1 MLDKR
6 YQVFISTS
14 GAEMQPERVI
24 LAQTLVGM
32 GFFSWGLEQRT
43 PLSTAFARRQI
54 DDCDYVLL
62 LLGSQYGE
70 QSVSGVGYMH
80 LEYIYAVTKQ
90 KPIIVFMHED
100 PDARDPALHDEKP
113 ELLEKFKEF
122 RKLLQQ
128 EVDQVFSYRTLRD
141 LELAVRFNMSQMLER
156 YPTSGCVRP
165 QNTQALHDEIE
176 RLKSKLRQLETD
188 VGQREADP
196 FLSLSKVSMNESYRF
211 EYRMHAY
218 QDGNFRELKVERSL
232 SWAQLLG
239 ILGNTFIHPTPEEYF
254 SKRMNEYLNE
264 TGLEDARRIMPR
276 AHAVARAQ
284 INIRALHQIKMQMR
298 QNDWIV
304 QAGRDDRQRML
315 WQTTLKA
322 QKLLESNLLDIR
334 PRFIHFK
341 ITVLTLNTE

>member
-14 GAEMQPERVI
+14 GAEMQPERII
-24 LAQTLVGM
+24 LSQTLVGM

-43 PLSTAFARRQI
+43 PLNTAFARRQI
-54 DDCDYVLL
+54 DDCDYVVI

-100 PDARDPALHDEKP
+100 PASRDPSLHDTKP
-113 ELLEKFKEF
+113 ELQEKFKEF
-122 RKLLQQ
+122 RQLLQQ
-128 EVDQVFSYRTLRD
+128 EADQVFCYRTLRD
-141 LELAVRFNMSQMLER
+141 LEMAVRLNMPQMLER
-156 YPTSGCVRP
+156 YPVSGWVRP
-165 QNTQALHDEIE
+165 QNTQALHDEIDQ
-176 RLKSKLRQLETD
+176 LKAKVAQLERDGGT
-188 VGQREADP
+188 REVDP
-196 FLSLSKVSMNESYRF
+196 FLSLPKVSMHEVFSF

-218 QDGNFRELKVERSL
+218 QDGNFKELKVQKRL
-232 SWAQLLG
+232 TWAQLLA
-239 ILGNTFIHPTPEEYF
+239 ILGSTFINPTPEEFF

-264 TGLEDARRIMPR
+264 TGLEDARAEMPR

-284 INIRALHQIKMQMR
+284 INIRALHSLKFQMR

-304 QAGRDDRQRML
+304 PSGRDDRQRLL
-315 WQTTLKA
+315 WQITPKA
-322 QKLLESNLLDIR
+322 QKLLDSNLLDKDR
-334 PRFIHFK
+334 TFQYK
-341 ITVLTLNTE
+341 SVY

>member
-14 GAEMQPERVI
+14 GAEMQPERII
-24 LAQTLVGM
+24 LSQTLVGM

-43 PLSTAFARRQI
+43 PLNTAFARRQI
-54 DDCDYVLL
+54 DDCDYVVI

-100 PDARDPALHDEKP
+100 PASRDPSLHDTKP
-113 ELLEKFKEF
+113 ELQEKFKEF
-122 RKLLQQ
+122 RQLLQQ
-128 EVDQVFSYRTLRD
+128 EADQVFCYRTLRD
-141 LELAVRFNMSQMLER
+141 LEMAVRLNMPQMLER
-156 YPTSGCVRP
+156 YPVSGWVRP
-165 QNTQALHDEIE
+165 QNTQALHDEIDQ
-176 RLKSKLRQLETD
+176 LKAKVAQLERDGGT
-188 VGQREADP
+188 REIDP
-196 FLSLSKVSMNESYRF
+196 FLSLPKVSMHEVFSF

-218 QDGNFRELKVERSL
+218 QDGNFKELKVQKRL
-232 SWAQLLG
+232 TWAQLLA
-239 ILGNTFIHPTPEEYF
+239 ILGSTFINPTPEEFF

-264 TGLEDARRIMPR
+264 TGLEDARAEMPR

-284 INIRALHQIKMQMR
+284 INIRALHSLKLQMR

-304 QAGRDDRQRML
+304 PSGRDDRQRLL
-315 WQTTLKA
+315 WQITPKA
-322 QKLLESNLLDIR
+322 QKLLDSNLLDKDR
-334 PRFIHFK
+334 TFQYK
-341 ITVLTLNTE
+341 SVY

>member
-14 GAEMQPERVI
+14 GQEMQPERII

-43 PLSTAFARRQI
+43 PLSTALARRQI
-54 DDCDYVLL
+54 DDCDYVIL

-90 KPIIVFMHED
+90 KPIIVFMHEE
-100 PDARDPALHDEKP
+100 PAARDPSLHDQKP
-113 ELLEKFKEF
+113 ELREKFSEF

-128 EVDQVFSYRTLRD
+128 DVDQVFTYRSLRD
-141 LELAVRFNMSQMLER
+141 LEMAVRLNMPHMLER
-156 YPTSGCVRP
+156 YPVSGWVRP
-165 QNTQALHDEIE
+165 QNSQLLHDEIE
-176 RLKSKLRQLETD
+176 QLKAKIEQLETE
-188 VGQREADP
+188 VGKREVDP
-196 FLSLSKVSMNESYRF
+196 FLSLPKVSMHELFTF

-218 QDGNFRELKVERSL
+218 QDGNFKELKIQKKL
-232 SWAQLLG
+232 TWAQLLG
-239 ILGNTFIHPTPEEYF
+239 ILGHMFVHPTPEEYF
-254 SKRMNEYLNE
+254 SKCINDYLND
-264 TGLEDARRIMPR
+264 TGLSDARLEMPR

-284 INIRALHQIKMQMR
+284 INIRALHSIKMQMR
-298 QNDWIV
+298 QNDWMV

-315 WQTTLKA
+315 WKLTSKG
-322 QKLLESNLLDIR
+322 QKQLE
-334 PRFIHFK
+334 H
-341 ITVLTLNTE
+341 TVLDPPPPSDYKSWH

>member
-14 GAEMQPERVI
+14 GAEMQPERII
-24 LAQTLVGM
+24 LSQTLVGM

-43 PLSTAFARRQI
+43 PLNTAFARRQI
-54 DDCDYVLL
+54 DDCDYMVI

-100 PDARDPALHDEKP
+100 PASRDPSLHDTKP
-113 ELLEKFKEF
+113 ELQEKFKEF
-122 RKLLQQ
+122 RQLLQQ
-128 EVDQVFSYRTLRD
+128 EADQVFCYRTLRD
-141 LELAVRFNMSQMLER
+141 LEMAVRLNMPQMLER
-156 YPTSGCVRP
+156 YPVSGWVRP
-165 QNTQALHDEIE
+165 QNTQALHDEIDQ
-176 RLKSKLRQLETD
+176 LKAKVAQLERDGGT
-188 VGQREADP
+188 REVDP
-196 FLSLSKVSMNESYRF
+196 FLSLPKVSMHEVFSF

-218 QDGNFRELKVERSL
+218 QDGNFKELKVQKRL
-232 SWAQLLG
+232 TWAQLLA
-239 ILGNTFIHPTPEEYF
+239 ILGSTFINPTPEEFF

-264 TGLEDARRIMPR
+264 TGLEDARAEMPR

-284 INIRALHQIKMQMR
+284 INIRALHSLKLQMR

-304 QAGRDDRQRML
+304 PSGRDDRQRLL
-315 WQTTLKA
+315 WQITPKA
-322 QKLLESNLLDIR
+322 QKLLDSNLLDKDR
-334 PRFIHFK
+334 TFQYK
-341 ITVLTLNTE
+341 SVY